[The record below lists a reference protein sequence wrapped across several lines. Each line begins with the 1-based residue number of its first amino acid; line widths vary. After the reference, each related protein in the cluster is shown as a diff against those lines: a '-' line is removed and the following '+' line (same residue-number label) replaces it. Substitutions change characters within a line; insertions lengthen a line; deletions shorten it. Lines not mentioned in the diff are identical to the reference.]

1 MGSPN
6 SLLAVRAIIAI
17 YREFEQTSRRS
28 DISMAQ
34 YRMMLYLRK
43 GPKRAGVI
51 AAAAAIAK
59 PTVSLSINALRDKGW
74 VMSVADIDGRASVFA
89 MTAAGKRRMA
99 RFERKLG
106 KLMRAMVRGQEFDA
120 LCEALAEALTA
131 MAHTRDQRLMS
142 VEQSLMG

>member
-1 MGSPN
+1 
-6 SLLAVRAIIAI
+6 
-17 YREFEQTSRRS
+17 
-28 DISMAQ
+28 
-34 YRMMLYLRK
+34 
-43 GPKRAGVI
+43 
-51 AAAAAIAK
+51 
-59 PTVSLSINALRDKGW
+59 
-74 VMSVADIDGRASVFA
+74 

-106 KLMRAMVRGQEFDA
+106 KLMRVMVRGQEFDA